1 MDNNEMLAALK
12 KALPY
17 LIRLGDFIGNG
28 EKDSPMGRC
37 DAVLAVRDA
46 IKIAEKCGYYCSE
59 DVGHV
64 DHQGGA

>member
-1 MDNNEMLAALK
+1 MNDETLAALK

-28 EKDSPMGRC
+28 EGETPMGRC
-37 DAVLAVRDA
+37 EAVLAVRNA
-46 IKIAEKCGYYCSE
+46 IENIEKCGYYCAE

-64 DHQGGA
+64 DHA